1 MPTETFNNLPEE
13 KRSRILDLA
22 IEEFAAYSYK
32 AASISNIV
40 RKAGIAKGSFY
51 QYFGDKKGLYR
62 YLIEISTDQKMTL
75 VKDLRPPENKT
86 GLFGYMRWQFLSEV
100 LFEIRHPELAQIAYR
115 AFSEGVPFP
124 DICEELRGR
133 GTTQFFNQL
142 ITQGINRG
150 EVAIWVNPDVAAFV
164 MEVLFYQFGKYFIEK
179 LNLTEEDF
187 TDNSIYENQE
197 AQQLLTNLM
206 DILEAGIKRDPEQ
219 RKNNP
224 IADEIASG

>member
-1 MPTETFNNLPEE
+1 MPTETFNSLPEE
-13 KRSRILDLA
+13 KRARILDLA

-40 RKAGIAKGSFY
+40 RRAGIAKGSFY

-62 YLIEISTDQKMTL
+62 YMVEISTDQKMTL
-75 VKDLRPPENKT
+75 VKDLRPPENNA

-124 DICEELRGR
+124 DIREELRRR
-133 GTTQFFNQL
+133 GTTQFFKQL
-142 ITQGINRG
+142 ITQGIVRG
-150 EVAIWVNPDVAAFV
+150 EVAVWVDPDIAAFM
-164 MEVLFYQFGKYFIEK
+164 MEVLFYQFGKYFIER
-179 LNLTEEDF
+179 LGLTEDDF
-187 TDNSIYENQE
+187 TNNSIYENQE
-197 AQQLLTNLM
+197 AQQLLSNLM

-219 RKNNP
+219 RKDFP
-224 IADEIASG
+224 STVEVPSG